1 MHNIEQFQA
10 LAKQQGEKSMALMNE
25 LGQQYRELFS
35 AHADQASVSFR
46 NGSVYLEKL
55 ARAQSVEH
63 AMEIQA
69 EYRKSTREAFV
80 EQSRR
85 MADLYAGLF
94 KTAFRPVSEMN
105 GLYQK
110 TD

>member
-1 MHNIEQFQA
+1 MKNLEEFLA
-10 LAKQQGEKSMALMNE
+10 LAKQQGEKSMALMND
-25 LGQQYRELFS
+25 LAQQYRELVS

-46 NGSVYLEKL
+46 DGSAYLEKL
-55 ARAQSVEH
+55 ARAQSLEH

-69 EYRKSTREAFV
+69 EYRKSAREAFV

-85 MADLYAGLF
+85 MAGLYAGLF

-105 GLYQK
+105 VLHQK
-110 TD
+110 AD